1 MSLDLTQTRPDDEQL
16 VDITAAAEYLG
27 LKVKTLY
34 EWRRLRKGPVATKVG
49 RLVKYRLGDLRTYV
63 AAQRE
68 TRVQNDAA

>member
-1 MSLDLTQTRPDDEQL
+1 MTDLMQTRPDDEQL

-49 RLVKYRLGDLRTYV
+49 RLVKYRLGDLRAYV
-63 AAQRE
+63 ASQRDTQPAQG
-68 TRVQNDAA
+68 TAA